1 MTLADERVRVAM
13 TEDAEPG
20 LSLPQKA
27 ALLVIDMQEGFDHPS
42 WGRRNN
48 PGAEGCIVRLLTA
61 WRASGRPVV
70 HVHHT
75 SLGADGCFRAG
86 TPGQIA
92 KPETGPRAG
101 EAVVGKTVNSGFI
114 GTSMEAML
122 RSDGIETVVLVGL
135 TTNHCVSTTAR
146 MAGNLGFRTLV
157 VSDATA
163 AFDRHALDGALRLAQ
178 DVHLAALSDLKD
190 EFAEIVDTA
199 SVLRAVGA

>member
-42 WGRRNN
+42 WGRRNT

-122 RSDGIETVVLVGL
+122 HNDDIETMVLVGL
-135 TTNHCVSTTAR
+135 TTNHSISTTAQKT
-146 MAGNLGFRTLV
+146 NNQNKRTLV

-163 AFDRHALDGALRLAQ
+163 AFDRQALD
-178 DVHLAALSDLKD
+178 
-190 EFAEIVDTA
+190 
-199 SVLRAVGA
+199 

>member
-48 PGAEGCIVRLLTA
+48 PGAEGCIERLLTA

-92 KPETGPRAG
+92 KPETVFF
-101 EAVVGKTVNSGFI
+101 VVVLVVVLTVNSGFF
-114 GTSMEAML
+114 
-122 RSDGIETVVLVGL
+122 
-135 TTNHCVSTTAR
+135 
-146 MAGNLGFRTLV
+146 GFL
-157 VSDATA
+157 
-163 AFDRHALDGALRLAQ
+163 
-178 DVHLAALSDLKD
+178 
-190 EFAEIVDTA
+190 
-199 SVLRAVGA
+199 